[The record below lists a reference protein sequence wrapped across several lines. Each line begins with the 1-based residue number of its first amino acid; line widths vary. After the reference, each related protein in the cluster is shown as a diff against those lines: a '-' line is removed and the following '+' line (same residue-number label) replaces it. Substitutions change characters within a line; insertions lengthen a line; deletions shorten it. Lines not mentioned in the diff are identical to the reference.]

1 MSLVVHGV
9 VASSPH
15 GTPPPLPRGDDVP
28 QQLRLVPHRSLAAV
42 VSPTDQ
48 TMLLPARQD
57 LLQHTRV
64 LEELATVTTVLPMR
78 FGVVVEDDDALVRT
92 LLDPDHDTLVRR
104 LEHLRGH
111 VEWRV
116 RGTYDEDRVLRGLVD
131 SDPHLRRLAERGD
144 LASRLTVGERV
155 MEGIALRRRAD
166 EARVADT
173 VRRHATSVTVAA
185 VTGPLDAFSMSALV
199 HEDRREEFDAA
210 IEQLA
215 RQDSSPFASIELVGP
230 LPPFSFIEEEVE

>member
-15 GTPPPLPRGDDVP
+15 GTPPLPRGDDVP
-28 QQLRLVPHRSLAAV
+28 QQLRLVPHRSLAAI

-48 TMLLPARQD
+48 TVLLPARQD

-78 FGVVVEDDDALVRT
+78 FGVVVEDDDAVVRT

-131 SDPHLRRLAERGD
+131 ADPHLRRLARRGD

-166 EARVADT
+166 EARVVDA
-173 VRRHATSVTVAA
+173 VRRHATSLTVGA

-199 HEDRREEFDAA
+199 HEDRREGFDAA
-210 IEQLA
+210 IDQLG
-215 RQDSSPFASIELVGP
+215 REDFGPLGSIELVGP
-230 LPPFSFIEEEVE
+230 LPPFSFIEEEVG